1 MTDCRYDSN
10 TCSKYVGSIY
20 FGYNAATGYCIT
32 NLGRITSE
40 CISTAYFIPPGNPAM
55 KKMQGILTVNGVMT
69 VYTGE
74 R

>member
-10 TCSKYVGSIY
+10 TYSKFVGSIY

-32 NLGRITSE
+32 NPGRIMNK
-40 CISTAYFIPPGNPAM
+40 CISTAYFIPPVNPAM
-55 KKMQGILTVNGVMT
+55 KKTQGILTVNGVTT
-69 VYTGE
+69 VCAGE